1 MESFHGTTILMV
13 RTDTA
18 VAVAG
23 DGQVTLGNSVM
34 KAGARKVRRL
44 YKERVIAGFAGSTAD
59 AFTLFER
66 FENKLEE
73 HHGKLT
79 RACVELAKEW
89 RTDRALRR
97 LEALLLVTDAEA
109 SLLVS
114 GTGDVIEPEEGLL
127 AIGSGGDVAR
137 GAAIALVRHTELTAA
152 EVAREALSIAGMIDI
167 YTNDRIVVEEIDL

>member
-18 VAVAG
+18 VAMAG
-23 DGQVTLGNSVM
+23 DGQVTLGSSVM
-34 KAGARKVRRL
+34 KGSARKVRRL
-44 YKERVIAGFAGSTAD
+44 YKDQVIAGFAGSTAD

-66 FENKLEE
+66 FETKLEE
-73 HHGKLT
+73 HNGKLT
-79 RACVELAKEW
+79 RACVELAKAW

-137 GAAIALVRHTELTAA
+137 AAATALLRHTELRAA
-152 EVAREALSIAGMIDI
+152 EVAREALLIAGSIDI
-167 YTNDRIVVEEIDL
+167 YTNDRIVVEEIGL

>member
-1 MESFHGTTILMV
+1 MV
-13 RTDTA
+13 RTA
-18 VAVAG
+18 VAVAMAG

-34 KAGARKVRRL
+34 KGSACKVRRL

-66 FENKLEE
+66 FETKLEE

-79 RACVELAKEW
+79 RACVELAKAW

-97 LEALLLVTDAEA
+97 LEALLLVADAEA

-137 GAAIALVRHTELTAA
+137 AAASALLRHTQLGAA
-152 EVAREALSIAGMIDI
+152 EVAREALTIAAAIDI
-167 YTNDRIVVEEIDL
+167 YTNDRIVVEEIVL